1 MTMREFRSL
10 KFVALFKGLFRRFGV
25 DYEVMM
31 MILRIKLT
39 MDERRVPTVFNE
51 VGKKKEGN
59 QFLKSLWIYGLYSLL
74 LLPFLFL
81 GDNYI
86 FQMSILFGMILFI
99 LMTSMIADF
108 SSVLLDVRDKNVLQT
123 KPIDKKTITTAKT
136 IHILIYMSFVTGAF
150 VALPVLVGLYRH
162 GPLFSLIF
170 LVEIVLTMLMVV
182 VLTSLLYLFV
192 LRYFDGERL
201 KDIINYVQI
210 LLSLVLVVGYQVL
223 IRAFEFTNIDMSYAF
238 SPWHFLIPPIW
249 YGAPF
254 EMILN
259 GNTSGYMIAFT
270 VLAVLVPVA
279 AIFVYNR
286 LMPSFE
292 RNLEKLLSDT
302 KSRRPG
308 RHLLD
313 GFWSK
318 LLCRSKEERVFF
330 RFSALMM
337 KKEREF
343 KLKVFPNLGMA
354 LIFPFLFI
362 FNELRVRSFD
372 EISDGSM
379 YLFIYFCNIL
389 IPGTIFMLKFSSS
402 YKGGWIFKAAPI
414 GRETAPYSAAIK
426 AFLAKLYVPVFLVVG
441 MIYVGI
447 FSFRILPDLVVVL
460 LAAILQSLITYHMMK
475 DEDFPYTRSFEFA
488 QDPGSARMFML
499 TLIIGAF
506 VGVHFIA
513 RLFDFGIYIY
523 MALQI
528 AAIFVSWRRVFR
540 ENRMASDRVV
550 PSEAETEA

>member
-1 MTMREFRSL
+1 MREFKSL
-10 KFVALFKGLFRRFGV
+10 KFIALFKGLFRRFGV
-25 DYEVMM
+25 DYDVMM
-31 MILRIKLT
+31 LILRIKLT

-51 VGKKKEGN
+51 MGKKKEGN
-59 QFLKSLWIYGLYSLL
+59 QFLKSLWIYGIYSLL
-74 LLPFLFL
+74 LLPFLFI
-81 GDNYI
+81 GENYI
-86 FQMSILFGMILFI
+86 FQMSIMFGMILFI

-108 SSVLLDVRDKNVLQT
+108 TSVLLDVRDKNVLQT
-123 KPIDKKTITTAKT
+123 KPVDKKTITVAKT
-136 IHILIYMSFVTGAF
+136 IHIMIYMSFVTGAF
-150 VALPVLVGLYRH
+150 VALPLVVSLYRH
-162 GPLFSLIF
+162 GPLFSLVF
-170 LVEIVLTMLMVV
+170 LVEIIFAMLLVV

-210 LLSLVLVVGYQVL
+210 LLSVGLVVGYQVL
-223 IRAFEFTNIDMSYAF
+223 IRAFEFSDLNINYSF
-238 SPWHFLIPPIW
+238 SWWHFLIPPIW

-254 EMILN
+254 EMVLN
-259 GNTSGYMIAFT
+259 GNTAWHMIAFT
-270 VLAVLVPVA
+270 VLAVLVPIV
-279 AIFVYNR
+279 AIFVYSR

-292 RNLEKLLSDT
+292 RNLEKMLSDT
-302 KSRRPG
+302 KSRKPG

-313 GFWSK
+313 GFWAK

-343 KLKVFPNLGMA
+343 KLKAFPNLA
-354 LIFPFLFI
+354 LSVVFPFLFI
-362 FNELRVRSFD
+362 FNELRIRSLAD
-372 EISDGSM
+372 ISEGNM
-379 YLFIYFCNIL
+379 FLFIYFCNIM
-389 IPGTIFMLKFSSS
+389 IPGTIFMLKFSGS

-414 GRETAPYSAAIK
+414 SRETAPYSAAIK
-426 AFLAKLYVPVFLVVG
+426 AFLAKLYLPVFLGVG
-441 MIYVGI
+441 IIYVGI

-488 QDPGSARMFML
+488 QDPGTARMFML

-513 RLFDFGIYIY
+513 RLLDFGIYIY
-523 MALQI
+523 MALLI

-540 ENRMASDRVV
+540 ENWKAEELKETSDA
-550 PSEAETEA
+550 EAKA

>member
-1 MTMREFRSL
+1 MREFQSL
-10 KFVALFKGLFRRFGV
+10 KFIALFKGLLRRFGV

-51 VGKKKEGN
+51 IGKKKEGN

-74 LLPFLFL
+74 LLPFLFM
-81 GDNYI
+81 GENYV
-86 FQMSILFGMILFI
+86 FQMSLLFGMILFI
-99 LMTSMIADF
+99 LMTSMISDF
-108 SSVLLDVRDKNVLQT
+108 SSVLLDVRDKNILQT
-123 KPIDKKTITTAKT
+123 KPINKKTITAAKT

-150 VALPVLVGLYRH
+150 VALPFVVGIFRH
-162 GPLFSLIF
+162 GLVFSLIF
-170 LVEIVLTMLMVV
+170 LVEIVLTMLLVV

-210 LLSLVLVVGYQVL
+210 LLSLVLVIGYQVL

-238 SPWHFLIPPIW
+238 SPWHFLIPPLW

-259 GNTSGYMIAFT
+259 GNTSAHMIAFT
-270 VLAVLVPVA
+270 VLAVLVPIF
-279 AIFVYNR
+279 AIFVYSR

-292 RNLEKLLSDT
+292 RNLEKLMSDT

-318 LLCRSKEERVFF
+318 LLCRSREERIFF

-343 KLKVFPNLGMA
+343 KLKVFPNLGMS

-362 FNELRVRSFD
+362 FNELRIRSFAD
-372 EISDGSM
+372 ISQGNM

-426 AFLAKLYVPVFLVVG
+426 AFLAKLYLPIFLVVG
-441 MIYVGI
+441 IVYVGI
-447 FSFRILPDLVVVL
+447 FSARILPDLGVVL
-460 LAAILQSLITYHMMK
+460 LSAILQSLITYNMMK

-488 QDPGSARMFML
+488 QDAGTSRMFML

-506 VGVHFIA
+506 IGVHFIA
-513 RLFDFGIYIY
+513 RMFDYGIYIY
-523 MALQI
+523 MVLLI
-528 AAIFVSWRRVFR
+528 AAIFVSWRKVFP
-540 ENRMASDRVV
+540 ENRTAGDRLVV
-550 PSEAETEA
+550 SEAEAEA

>member
-1 MTMREFRSL
+1 MREFQSL
-10 KFVALFKGLFRRFGV
+10 KFIALFKGLFKRFGV

-31 MILRIKLT
+31 MILKIKLT

-51 VGKKKEGN
+51 IGKKKEGN

-74 LLPFLFL
+74 LLPFLFI
-81 GDNYI
+81 GENYI
-86 FQMSILFGMILFI
+86 YQMSIQFGMILFI

-108 SSVLLDVRDKNVLQT
+108 SAVLLDVRDKNVLQT
-123 KPIDKKTITTAKT
+123 KPIDKKTITVAKT

-150 VALPVLVGLYRH
+150 VALPVFVSLFQH

-170 LVEIVLTMLMVV
+170 LGEIVLAMLLVV

-210 LLSLVLVVGYQVL
+210 LLSLVMVIGYQVL
-223 IRAFEFTNIDMSYAF
+223 IRAFEFTSFDMSYAF
-238 SPWHFLIPPIW
+238 SPWHFLIPPLW

-254 EMILN
+254 ELILN
-259 GNTSGYMIAFT
+259 GNTSSYMIAFT
-270 VLAVLVPVA
+270 VLAVLVPFL
-279 AIFVYNR
+279 AIYIYSR

-302 KSRRPG
+302 KGRKPG
-308 RHLLD
+308 RYLID

-318 LLCRSKEERVFF
+318 LLCCSKEERVFF
-330 RFSALMM
+330 RFSAMMM

-362 FNELRVRSFD
+362 FNELRIRSLED
-372 EISDGSM
+372 ISEGNM

-389 IPGTIFMLKFSSS
+389 IPGTIFMLKFSGS
-402 YKGGWIFKAAPI
+402 YKGGWIFKAAPLA
-414 GRETAPYSAAIK
+414 RESAAYRAAVK
-426 AFLAKLYVPVFLVVG
+426 VFLAKLYFPVFLLIGVV
-441 MIYVGI
+441 YVGI
-447 FSFRILPDLVVVL
+447 FSVRIVPDLGVVL
-460 LAAILQSLITYHMMK
+460 LSAILQSLITYNMMK
-475 DEDFPYTRSFEFA
+475 EEEFPYTRSFEFA
-488 QDPGSARMFML
+488 QDAGTSRILLL

-513 RLFDFGIYIY
+513 RMFDYGIYIY
-523 MALQI
+523 MALLI
-528 AAIFVSWRRVFR
+528 AAIIVGWRKVFP
-540 ENRMASDRVV
+540 ENRKQADVKVASNA
-550 PSEAETEA
+550 EAGI

>member
-1 MTMREFRSL
+1 MREFKSL
-10 KFVALFKGLFRRFGV
+10 KFIALFKGLFKRFGV

-51 VGKKKEGN
+51 IGKKKEGN
-59 QFLKSLWIYGLYSLL
+59 QFLKSLWIYGIYSLI
-74 LLPFLFL
+74 LLPFLFI
-81 GDNYI
+81 GENYI
-86 FQMSILFGMILFI
+86 FQMSIQFGLILFI

-123 KPIDKKTITTAKT
+123 KPIDKKTITVAKT

-150 VALPVLVGLYRH
+150 VALPVFVGLYRH

-170 LVEIVLTMLMVV
+170 LAEIVLAMFLVV

-210 LLSLVLVVGYQVL
+210 LLSVGLVVGYQVL
-223 IRAFEFTNIDMSYAF
+223 IRAFEFTDLNMNYVF

-259 GNTSGYMIAFT
+259 GNTSSYMIAFT
-270 VLAVLVPVA
+270 VLAILVPILA
-279 AIFVYNR
+279 LFVYSR

-302 KSRRPG
+302 KSRKPG

-313 GFWSK
+313 KLWAK
-318 LLCRSKEERVFF
+318 LLCRSNEERVFF

-343 KLKVFPNLGMA
+343 KLKVFPNLGMS

-362 FNELRVRSFD
+362 FNELQIRTMD
-372 EISDGSM
+372 EISTGNM

-402 YKGGWIFKAAPI
+402 YKGGWIFKAAPVA
-414 GRETAPYSAAIK
+414 RESAAFSAAIK
-426 AFLAKLYVPVFLVVG
+426 AFLAKLYFPIFLVVG
-441 MIYVGI
+441 IIYIFI
-447 FSFRILPDLVVVL
+447 FSARILPDLGAVL
-460 LAAILQSLITYHMMK
+460 LSAILQSLITYKIMK

-488 QDPGSARMFML
+488 QDPGTARMFLL

-506 VGVHFIA
+506 IGVHFIF
-513 RLFDFGIYIY
+513 RMFDFGIYIY
-523 MALQI
+523 MALLI
-528 AAIFVSWRRVFR
+528 VAIVIGWRKTFA
-540 ENRMASDRVV
+540 ENWKAEGKKEES
-550 PSEAETEA
+550 SEAEAGV

>member
-1 MTMREFRSL
+1 MREFKSL
-10 KFVALFKGLFRRFGV
+10 KFIALFKGLLKRFGV

-51 VGKKKEGN
+51 IGKKKEGN
-59 QFLKSLWIYGLYSLL
+59 QFLKSLWIYGIYSLL
-74 LLPFLFL
+74 LLPFLFI
-81 GDNYI
+81 GENYI
-86 FQMSILFGMILFI
+86 FQMSIQFGLILFI

-123 KPIDKKTITTAKT
+123 KPIDKKTITVAKT

-150 VALPVLVGLYRH
+150 VALPVFVGLYQH

-170 LVEIVLTMLMVV
+170 LVEIVLAMFLVV

-210 LLSLVLVVGYQVL
+210 LLSVGLIVGYQVL
-223 IRAFEFTNIDMSYAF
+223 IRAFEFTDLNMNYVF

-259 GNTSGYMIAFT
+259 GNTSSYMIAFT
-270 VLAVLVPVA
+270 VLAILVPILA
-279 AIFVYNR
+279 LFVYSR

-302 KSRRPG
+302 KSRKPG

-313 GFWSK
+313 ELWAK

-343 KLKVFPNLGMA
+343 KLKVFPNLGMS

-362 FNELRVRSFD
+362 FNELQIRTMD
-372 EISDGSM
+372 EISTGNM

-414 GRETAPYSAAIK
+414 ARESAAFSAAIK
-426 AFLAKLYVPVFLVVG
+426 AFLAKLYVPIFLVVG
-441 MIYVGI
+441 IIYIFI
-447 FSFRILPDLVVVL
+447 FSVRILPDLGVVL
-460 LAAILQSLITYHMMK
+460 LSAILQSLITYKIMK

-488 QDPGSARMFML
+488 QDPGTARMFLL

-506 VGVHFIA
+506 IGVHFIF
-513 RLFDFGIYIY
+513 RMFDFGIYIY
-523 MALQI
+523 MVLLLVA
-528 AAIFVSWRRVFR
+528 VVVGWRKTFP
-540 ENRMASDRVV
+540 ENLK
-550 PSEAETEA
+550 AEKLKGTSKAEVKI